1 LLKKEEI
8 MSQADQET
16 YLETLERVAE
26 QVIRPAAAQVDE
38 TGSFPSQGMKALA
51 DNGLLGLISAT
62 EVGGSGQGLRAAVL
76 SVERLARECGSTAMV
91 LCMHYAGTAVIE
103 AHGPR
108 QVREEIAAGRH
119 LTTLAFSESGSRSH
133 FWTPVSTAAAHNG
146 SVHLDARKSWIT
158 SAGRADSY
166 VWSSRPLEAQGAST
180 LWLVPSNAAGLS
192 NPAPFNGLG
201 LRGNAS
207 SPVTARQV
215 AVERAAML
223 GPDGGGFDVMMSI
236 VLPYFQLMNAGFSV
250 GTMEAVTGKAAAH
263 VSGTKF
269 EHLGQSLSDLPT
281 IRAYLARMRIKTD
294 AARALLLDALEAIEN
309 NRPDAMLRVLEVKAA
324 AGEASTEVADLGMR
338 VCGGA
343 AFRKEVGIERHFR
356 DARAA
361 TVMAPTTDVLY
372 DFIGKAVCGIPLFG

>member
-1 LLKKEEI
+1 
-8 MSQADQET
+8 MHTDQDA
-16 YLETLERVAE
+16 YLETLDGIAE
-26 QVIRPAAAQVDE
+26 QVIRPAAAQIDE
-38 TGSFPSQGMKALA
+38 TGSFPGEAMRALG
-51 DNGLLGLISAT
+51 DRGLLGLISAN
-62 EVGGSGQGLRAAVL
+62 EVGGMGQGLRAAVL
-76 SVERLARECGSTAMV
+76 AVERLARECGSTAMV

-103 AHGPR
+103 AHGPPAVR
-108 QVREEIAAGRH
+108 QEIAAGRH

-133 FWTPVSTAAAHNG
+133 FWTPVSTAVAHNG
-146 SVHLDARKSWIT
+146 NVYLDARKSWIT
-158 SAGRADSY
+158 SAGMADSY
-166 VWSSRPLEAQGAST
+166 VWSSRPLGAQGAST
-180 LWLVPSNAAGLS
+180 LWLVPSRAAGLS
-192 NPAPFNGLG
+192 TPAPFNGLG

-223 GPDGGGFDVMMSI
+223 GLDGGGFDVMMSI

-250 GTMEAVTGKAAAH
+250 GTMETITAKAAAH
-263 VSGTKF
+263 VSAAKF

-294 AARALLLDALEAIEN
+294 AARALLLDALDAVESG
-309 NRPDAMLRVLEVKAA
+309 RPDAMLRVLETKAA

-338 VCGGA
+338 ICGGA
-343 AFRKEVGIERHFR
+343 AFRKDLGVERHFR

-372 DFIGKAVCGIPLFG
+372 DFIGKAVCGMPLFG